1 MRALL
6 KFFASKL
13 VVLILAAAGLAT
25 LVLGFWGWTEALTD
39 TDAKE
44 LDILFLALR
53 AFVFGDEYSGLKI
66 SLFGE
71 TVQLNW
77 QLKTARFTGALVAF
91 GTLIEAGRALFHAP
105 LQRLSAWLRIGHAV
119 VVGDAS
125 IARKF
130 SEAWVAHHRRKVTHH
145 AAEAEDDW
153 DGVLTLPRN
162 ARLEEGVARGSL
174 RWANRIVIA
183 ECGDAAT
190 AETALAAA
198 RLRPK
203 TPVFAVVRDAWL
215 AEHLRHTVE
224 DRPSKTWKG
233 DVLISVSEHAAAA
246 RAVLGAHPPF
256 LLAQRAGQARIHLL
270 IAGFGGLGEA
280 LVRDVM
286 HTNQVIGLA
295 PMRITILDPEGA
307 AREEAFATRYPGL
320 MAEYDIAF
328 ITCDA
333 GALNSEALDQ
343 LKARIS
349 DDPITAAYVAT
360 GEESPPLKAALGL
373 QEIARR
379 EGLFDAPIFVSARD
393 GAGLPRREGGAMF
406 EGGAELVAFGS
417 WADINAASGMLDRD
431 PDGLARD
438 FHETYRTLQ
447 SGGPADT
454 DWPALTER
462 LRNSNRRAVAH
473 MPAKLA
479 SLGFD
484 ITPLLRSGDLSPAA
498 RPVIHSSETLFRNAS
513 ELMALARLE
522 HQRWMA
528 DRLVDGWRYG
538 ETRDDLKRIHPN
550 FVPFDDLSPEIAAF
564 DIVLAAKL
572 KDWVRTSRKGLKRT
586 EARNTPPPERAEDRA
601 AVEAAGVKSVAKP

>member
-1 MRALL
+1 MRAFL

-13 VVLILAAAGLAT
+13 VILMLAAAGLAT

-39 TDAKE
+39 TDANE
-44 LDILFLALR
+44 LDILFLTLR
-53 AFVFGDEYSGLKI
+53 AFVFGDEYSGLDL

-71 TVQLNW
+71 AVELNW
-77 QLKTARFTGALVAF
+77 QLKTGRWTGALVAF
-91 GTLIEAGRALFHAP
+91 GALFEAVRTLFSAP
-105 LQRLSAWLRIGHAV
+105 LQRFAAWRRFGHAV
-119 VVGDAS
+119 VIGDAS

-130 SEAWVAHHRRKVTHH
+130 AEAWVARRRRKVTHH
-145 AAEAEDDW
+145 ADEPEDDW

-162 ARLEEGVARGSL
+162 ARLEEGIARGSL
-174 RWANRIVIA
+174 RWADRIVIA
-183 ECGDAAT
+183 EWGDAAT

-233 DVLISVSEHAAAA
+233 DALISVSEHAAAA

-286 HTNQVIGLA
+286 HTNQVIGLE
-295 PMRITILDPEGA
+295 PMRITIVDPEGA

-328 ITCDA
+328 ISCDA
-333 GALNSEALDQ
+333 GALNAGALDQ
-343 LKARIS
+343 LRTRIAEG
-349 DDPITAAYVAT
+349 PVTAAYVAT

-379 EGLFDAPIFVSARD
+379 EGLFDPPIFVSARD
-393 GAGLPRREGGAMF
+393 GAGLPRREGGAVF

-417 WADINAASGMLDRD
+417 WADITVASGMLDRD
-431 PDGLARD
+431 PDDLARD

-473 MPAKLA
+473 MPAKLT
-479 SLGFD
+479 SLGFE
-484 ITPLLRSGDLSPAA
+484 ITPLLRGGDLSPAA
-498 RPVIHSSETLFRNAS
+498 RPTIHSSETLFRNAS

-538 ETRDDLKRIHPN
+538 ETRDDLKRTHPN
-550 FVPFDDLSPEIAAF
+550 LVPFDDLSPDIARY
-564 DIVLAAKL
+564 DIVLAARL
-572 KDWVRTSRKGLKRT
+572 KDWIATSRKGLRR
-586 EARNTPPPERAEDRA
+586 AADRSTPPPERPEDRA
-601 AVEAAGVKSVAKP
+601 AVEAAGVKLT

>member
-1 MRALL
+1 MIRFIFSKFVIVALAL
-6 KFFASKL
+6 
-13 VVLILAAAGLAT
+13 AGLAT
-25 LVLGFWGWTEALTD
+25 LFLGYWGWHEALAG
-39 TDAKE
+39 TDARK
-44 LDILFLALR
+44 LDIAFLTLR
-53 AFVFGDEYSGLKI
+53 AFIFGDEYSGLDL
-66 SLFGE
+66 SLFGDE
-71 TVQLNW
+71 IRMNW
-77 QLKTARFTGALVAF
+77 KLETARWTGAFVAF
-91 GTLIEAGRALFHAP
+91 GTIIRAGFALFRGP
-105 LQRLSAWLRIGHAV
+105 LQRFAAWRRFRHAV

-130 SEAWVAHHRRKVTHH
+130 AEAWIARRRRKVTHH

-162 ARLEEGVARGSL
+162 ARLEEGIARGSL

-183 ECGDAAT
+183 ERGDAAT

-256 LLAQRAGQARIHLL
+256 LLAQRFGQARIHLL

-307 AREEAFATRYPGL
+307 AREGAFATRYPGL

-328 ITCDA
+328 IACDA
-333 GALNSEALDQ
+333 AALNSDALDQ
-343 LKARIS
+343 LKTRIAE
-349 DDPITAAYVAT
+349 DAITAAYVAT

-393 GAGLPRREGGAMF
+393 GAGLPRREGGAVF

-417 WADINAASGMLDRD
+417 WADITAASGMLDRD

-498 RPVIHSSETLFRNAS
+498 RPVIHSNETLFRNAS

-538 ETRDDLKRIHPN
+538 VTRDDLKRTHPN
-550 FVPFDDLSPEIAAF
+550 LVPFNDLPADIAAF

-572 KDWVRTSRKGLKRT
+572 KDWVGTSRKGLKRP
-586 EARNTPPPERAEDRA
+586 EGQKTPLPERAEDRA
-601 AVEAAGVKSVAKP
+601 AVEAAGVESVSKP